1 MNGDHDRLARWYENG
16 VANQTALTS
25 LEISSDLM
33 FYAVKSY
40 ISTIFY
46 GFSCILFV
54 CCGSEKKPPPPIH
67 KYHWLIASLGMLDNH
82 DVWNLSAC

>member
-16 VANQTALTS
+16 VANQTALTI

-33 FYAVKSY
+33 FYAFKSY

-54 CCGSEKKPPPPIH
+54 FRFVGVRK
-67 KYHWLIASLGMLDNH
+67 NH
-82 DVWNLSAC
+82 PLPFMNTKS